1 MQYLN
6 LICIVVLFFGR
17 KIQIQLK
24 SFLWCKRNPYG
35 LHISTC
41 PMYMPHLFEECRN
54 LKLLI
59 KLLWRI
65 VLFSINISTKFYR
78 QSLKIGS
85 RYQLILM
92 HTTVV
97 GPIQGLIGLLKSK
110 LYGRNSVNSSAIY
123 TWDYLLQLNDFLLSS
138 SKLKCNIK
146 EFFVNEYN

>member
-6 LICIVVLFFGR
+6 LICIVFLFFGR

-59 KLLWRI
+59 KLLWKI
-65 VLFSINISTKFYR
+65 PSLSINISTKFYR

-85 RYQLILM
+85 RYQLILIK
-92 HTTVV
+92 TAVL
-97 GPIQGLIGLLKSK
+97 GSIWGLIGLLKTK
-110 LYGRNSVNSSAIY
+110 LYGRNSAIY
-123 TWDYLLQLNDFLLSS
+123 TWDYLLQLNDFYLQVSLNVT
-138 SKLKCNIK
+138 LKS
-146 EFFVNEYN
+146 FS